1 MLELENAYE
10 WESDLEDYESDG
22 EWEYDGEY
30 EDDDSELF
38 FKRIGKRLRNTIKK
52 VVHAGKK
59 IAPIAARVV
68 ASAVG
73 GPRAGS
79 LAGRVVKGL
88 TREYEDEF
96 ELDGEFEDEFEL
108 DGEFEDEYEYE
119 DEYELDGEFESE
131 YELDGEFEYDSNSE
145 AEAMVAD
152 ILADAASRAAN
163 EAEAEAYAGAAT
175 ATALKPKSASM
186 QKVTPYVV
194 KGAAKLT
201 KTLRKSSST
210 RPLVKMVPT
219 IARLTNKTLGKQAV
233 KGKKITR
240 PLAAKV
246 MATHT
251 KKVLSNPKTC
261 AKTLV
266 KASRKLK
273 TRQTRKKA
281 AKAF

>member
-10 WESDLEDYESDG
+10 WESDLEDYESDD

-30 EDDDSELF
+30 EDDESELF
-38 FKRIGKRLRNTIKK
+38 FKRLGRRIRRGLKK
-52 VVHAGKK
+52 VVGAAKK

-73 GPRAGS
+73 GPGAGS

-88 TREYEDEF
+88 TREE
-96 ELDGEFEDEFEL
+96 ELAYEL
-108 DGEFEDEYEYE
+108 DGEFEDEYELDEEYE
-119 DEYELDGEFESE
+119 DEYELDEEYEDEYEDE
-131 YELDGEFEYDSNSE
+131 YELEGEFEYNSNSE

-152 ILADAASRAAN
+152 ILADAASRATN

-186 QKVTPYVV
+186 QKVTPHLV

-201 KTLRKSSST
+201 KTLRKSSTT

-219 IARLTNKTLGKQAV
+219 IARLTNKTLNKQAV

-251 KKVLSNPKTC
+251 KKVLSNPTTC

-266 KASRKLK
+266 KTSQKLK
-273 TRQTRKKA
+273 KASKTRKKA
-281 AKAF
+281 IKGL